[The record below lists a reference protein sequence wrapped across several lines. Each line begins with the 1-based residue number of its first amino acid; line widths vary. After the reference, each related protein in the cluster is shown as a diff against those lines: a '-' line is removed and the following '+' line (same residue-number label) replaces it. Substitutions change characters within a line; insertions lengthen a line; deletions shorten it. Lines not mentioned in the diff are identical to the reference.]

1 VERDLLAFRAF
12 RCARIFRFVPHYL
25 MMTEK
30 FVLPRACTTWLATI
44 LALALAGCASI
55 SVQPHSQTEH
65 AAMPRKIYVTVF
77 EVHHGDFRV
86 DRDGAEL
93 TDFKKNLR
101 TLLQSAMV
109 ADLTRRLIPA
119 EGAALSENFHPQH
132 AWLVRGEFTRV
143 YQGSRLL
150 RGAIGFGLG
159 ATKVETKVSV
169 YDLDKSGTK
178 PFLVFFTTG
187 GSNAEPGAITGIATD
202 PLTFVV
208 STALSG
214 AGNVAHGLT
223 EDTRRTAREI
233 TAELSD
239 YMYHRG
245 WIDTDKWI
253 KPKHTDTA
261 TD

>member
-1 VERDLLAFRAF
+1 MTDKIAF
-12 RCARIFRFVPHYL
+12 
-25 MMTEK
+25 
-30 FVLPRACTTWLATI
+30 PRAWFGLCAAMLV
-44 LALALAGCASI
+44 LALAGCASI
-55 SVQPHSQTEH
+55 SVQPHSQTEQ
-65 AAMPRKIYVTVF
+65 AAMPKKIYVTVF
-77 EVHHGDFRV
+77 QVRHGDFRV
-86 DRDGAEL
+86 DRDGADL
-93 TDFKKNLR
+93 TEFKKNLR
-101 TLLQSAMV
+101 TLLQSAMT
-109 ADLTRRLIPA
+109 ADLSRRLIPA
-119 EGAALSENFHPQH
+119 EGAALNETFSPRH

-159 ATKVETKVSV
+159 ATKVETKVYV
-169 YDLDKSGTK
+169 YDLDKSSTT
-178 PFLVFFTTG
+178 PFLVFATTG
-187 GSNAEPGAITGIATD
+187 GSNAEPGAITGVATD

-245 WIDTDKWI
+245 WIETDQWI
-253 KPKHTDTA
+253 KPKHTDNP
-261 TD
+261 